1 MSVDRFD
8 PSAHANYL
16 TTLVLIGIALERLVP
31 APQTAALGRVVG
43 IVRDLERWVVARL
56 PVLRGRRKLW
66 TEVALVGSA
75 IVLRSIVFVL
85 VHAFDSG

>member
-1 MSVDRFD
+1 MDRFD

-16 TTLVLIGIALERLVP
+16 TTLLLIGIALERLVP

-43 IVRDLERWVVARL
+43 IVRDLERWIVARL
-56 PVLRGRRKLW
+56 PILRGRRKLW
-66 TEVALVGSA
+66 TEVALLASA
-75 IVLRSIVFVL
+75 IALRSLLFVL